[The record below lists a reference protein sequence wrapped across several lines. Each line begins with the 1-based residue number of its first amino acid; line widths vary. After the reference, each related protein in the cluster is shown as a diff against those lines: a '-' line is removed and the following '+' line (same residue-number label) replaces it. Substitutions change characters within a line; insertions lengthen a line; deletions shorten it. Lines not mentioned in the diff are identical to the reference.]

1 MYIVVLPDIQ
11 LQLYLYMFVN
21 ILSIGVAVSSVILV
35 GGVIVE

>member
-21 ILSIGVAVSSVILV
+21 ILSIGVAVFSVILV